1 MSKDKEKKRAQQQ
14 VKHRLRERSEERR
27 ASQDTI
33 AQGIAETLAD
43 PERFAQALRNFSTV
57 SLISP
62 ALSRFRLAPREELV
76 LAILAHRPPAGAD
89 EQTAR
94 KALRTA
100 IIPKFATQALLKDL
114 VGQLRK
120 AQGDCED
127 EDQLLGVLAAQTLA
141 GSCLEAGAPADHIFW
156 ELPFDLQLTE
166 AVLAGDLFVGA
177 VLSRLAPP
185 ADLGARIAKALAQGE
200 LSRELDTLGLRH
212 HEASAFVSSYADA
225 VKDPEGYHLQLDG
238 VLFLLQA
245 QQALALAPAG
255 RAILRQGLD
264 DAAIDDLVA
273 RASAAYEQDVA
284 ESLSGELVRWA
295 RERLSRLRDAP
306 PKEVPQEA
314 LEAERLRAATLLVG
328 LRLLPRSEDALL
340 RAIHARGLLLG
351 RRLAPEL
358 EVPFVQRISAQPED
372 GFALDDY
379 ERLLT
384 ESGELPRARRV
395 RRYRDALRA
404 RASTE
409 KNGGGPAT

>member
-1 MSKDKEKKRAQQQ
+1 MSKDKKKAQQQ

-27 ASQDTI
+27 ATQDSI

-43 PERFAQALRNFSTV
+43 PERFAQALRDFSTV

-62 ALSRFRLAPREELV
+62 ALARFRLAPREELV
-76 LAILAHRPPAGAD
+76 QAILAHRPPAGAD

-100 IIPKFATQALLKDL
+100 IIPRFATPALLKDL
-114 VGQLRK
+114 MGQLRK
-120 AQGDCED
+120 AQTDCED
-127 EDQLLGVLAAQTLA
+127 EGQLLGVLAAQTLA
-141 GSCLEAGAPADHIFW
+141 GSCHDMGGAADHIFW

-185 ADLGARIAKALAQGE
+185 ADLGARTAKALAQGE
-200 LSRELDTLGLRH
+200 LSRELDTLGLRTH
-212 HEASAFVSSYADA
+212 DAAAFVASYTDA

-264 DAAIDDLVA
+264 DAALADLEA
-273 RASAAYEQDVA
+273 RGLAAYEQDVS
-284 ESLSGELVRWA
+284 ESLSGELLRWA
-295 RERLSRLRDAP
+295 RERLSKLRDAP
-306 PKEVPQEA
+306 PKDVPADA

-328 LRLLPRSEDALL
+328 LRILPRAEDALL

-395 RRYRDALRA
+395 RRYRDALKA
-404 RASTE
+404 RVAS
-409 KNGGGPAT
+409 GGPT